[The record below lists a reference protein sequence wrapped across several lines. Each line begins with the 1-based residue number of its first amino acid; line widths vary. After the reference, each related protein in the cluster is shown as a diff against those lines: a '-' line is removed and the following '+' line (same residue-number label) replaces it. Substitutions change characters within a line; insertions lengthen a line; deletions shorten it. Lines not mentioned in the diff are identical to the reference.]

1 MFCGLTSLAA
11 SQTNESFNH
20 NMPHPAKHLEITDG
34 RQMNI
39 GRIIPVTR
47 QEISFW
53 HLPFTQ
59 QMPSYFEVAEVR
71 KAHNR
76 PVSNAEHLVN
86 YKRRFMHDLEG
97 LIQYDVIKRAVVI
110 VAEPF
115 IDITMKDGKAFA
127 HTRSN
132 AAIINFN
139 ATNVRHTPPLEL
151 EQQIAIPTTKIK
163 DS

>member
-1 MFCGLTSLAA
+1 MFCGLTILAA
-11 SQTNESFNH
+11 SQTDELFDH
-20 NMPHPAKHLEITDG
+20 YMPHSAKHLEITDG

-39 GRIIPVTR
+39 RRIIPVTR

-59 QMPSYFEVAEVR
+59 KMPSYLVVAEVR

-76 PVSNAEHLVN
+76 PVSNTEHLVN
-86 YKRRFMHDLEG
+86 NERRFMYDLEG
-97 LIQYDVIKRAVVI
+97 LIQNDVIKRAIVV

-115 IDITMKDGKAFA
+115 VDITVKDGKAFA
-127 HTRSN
+127 HTSSN
-132 AAIINFN
+132 AAIVNFN

-151 EQQIAIPTTKIK
+151 EQQIAIPTTEIK

>member
-1 MFCGLTSLAA
+1 
-11 SQTNESFNH
+11 
-20 NMPHPAKHLEITDG
+20 MPHPAKHLKITDG

-59 QMPSYFEVAEVR
+59 KMPSYFEVAEVR

-97 LIQYDVIKRAVVI
+97 LIHYDVIKRAVVI

-115 IDITMKDGKAFA
+115 TDITMKDGKAFA
-127 HTRSN
+127 HPRSD
-132 AAIINFN
+132 AAIINPN
-139 ATNVRHTPPLEL
+139 PTRVRETPPLER

-163 DS
+163 VS